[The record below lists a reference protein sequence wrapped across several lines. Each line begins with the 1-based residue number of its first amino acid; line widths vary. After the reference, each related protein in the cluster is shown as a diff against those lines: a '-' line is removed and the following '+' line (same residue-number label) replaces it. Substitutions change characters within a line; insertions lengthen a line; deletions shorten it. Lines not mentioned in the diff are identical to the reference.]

1 MSKRVSTPCVGV
13 CALDAAGRHC
23 VGCGR
28 TLEEIG
34 AWPSL
39 DETARRAIMNRLARQ
54 SRRESPSRES
64 QSRAPRHRESAR

>member
-1 MSKRVSTPCVGV
+1 MPNRVSTPCIGV
-13 CALDAAGRHC
+13 CALDADGHRC
-23 VGCGR
+23 LGCGR

-54 SRRESPSRES
+54 NRRESRSRVS
-64 QSRAPRHRESAR
+64 QSRESAR